1 MTPHQQKQSTWATEK
16 KKRPHFPLMPSC
28 LIRILI
34 MAHHNPHY
42 NWVVLHPPFFSPK
55 QPTTGP
61 LFWLAHIKKKL
72 HQVRGSVLFQSPRLS
87 WWLPLTHPP
96 AYSSWSP
103 EVGRT
108 TIFVTVSSP
117 SFLGNQKEHKG
128 KKKTI
133 CIAESIKEKL
143 THLFWSTKFWRVL
156 GWNHLEFAQ
165 SSDLKHWIPTVILKK
180 KHQGL
185 CFIER
190 SQAGTDDCFHSCY
203 PTSYYQ
209 LERQIKTSKKH
220 LQSPSLPGKK
230 TKQQNT
236 KCSR

>member
-1 MTPHQQKQSTWATEK
+1 
-16 KKRPHFPLMPSC
+16 
-28 LIRILI
+28 

-42 NWVVLHPPFFSPK
+42 NWVVLHPLFFRLNNLLLGPFFIGAHQKKTSP
-55 QPTTGP
+55 
-61 LFWLAHIKKKL
+61 
-72 HQVRGSVLFQSPRLS
+72 SPRFCSLS
-87 WWLPLTHPP
+87 ISETVLMTSTNTPTSIFIMVTWGGADHNFRDRFLP
-96 AYSSWSP
+96 
-103 EVGRT
+103 
-108 TIFVTVSSP
+108 IFFGEP
-117 SFLGNQKEHKG
+117 KRAQGQ
-128 KKKTI
+128 KKTI

-143 THLFWSTKFWRVL
+143 THLFWSTKFWSVL

-230 TKQQNT
+230 QNNKT
-236 KCSR
+236 PSAADSNWAQ